1 MSYAHEGGVMKDS
14 YRNRMSVGVFVDYR
28 VGKLQI
34 RNNVSYD
41 ISKSS
46 DSPYGSFSDYT
57 SQQPYYAIYDED
69 GKLKQQLNIGVA
81 NPLYEASLGNFSKS
95 NSYNLTN
102 NLSLWYI
109 NDHLQLQSQFAITKT
124 ESESNKFTDPLS
136 TTYGSGSDPFTRET
150 CMLIQPIT
158 LIGT

>member
-1 MSYAHEGGVMKDS
+1 MKDS

-57 SQQPYYAIYDED
+57 SQQP
-69 GKLKQQLNIGVA
+69 L
-81 NPLYEASLGNFSKS
+81 
-95 NSYNLTN
+95 
-102 NLSLWYI
+102 
-109 NDHLQLQSQFAITKT
+109 
-124 ESESNKFTDPLS
+124 
-136 TTYGSGSDPFTRET
+136 
-150 CMLIQPIT
+150 
-158 LIGT
+158 